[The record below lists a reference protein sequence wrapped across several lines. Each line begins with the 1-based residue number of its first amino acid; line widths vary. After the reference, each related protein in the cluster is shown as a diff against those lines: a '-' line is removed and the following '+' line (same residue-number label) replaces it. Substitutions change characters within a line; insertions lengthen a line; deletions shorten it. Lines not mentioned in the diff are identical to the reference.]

1 MPQTNDPPTWPGIG
15 RLFSLGGMSECGKSH
30 AGRYFD
36 ANGVRRIKIGRVLA
50 EVGRDLGLD
59 TTAPEF
65 TERLYDEHA
74 DVALP
79 AFVARVTEEM
89 RREGVERASLESMY
103 RGQLATWLKGQLGE
117 RMVNIFYRSA
127 AGTPDRARE
136 AQAAGLGAGV
146 GRRRGLGQGRVE
158 AAAGRAQ
165 PPRDRRPRHRQFGV
179 SRGVRARTGP
189 HIAGLPITD
198 PLTLAD
204 QWAG

>member
-50 EVGRDLGLD
+50 EVGSDLGLD

-74 DVALP
+74 DTALLAFLKRVA
-79 AFVARVTEEM
+79 EEM

-117 RMVNIFYRSA
+117 RMVNIFIEAPLELRIERERLKRPGSERESVA
-127 AGTPDRARE
+127 AEVWAKDE
-136 AQAAGLGAGV
+136 SK
-146 GRRRGLGQGRVE
+146 
-158 AAAGRAQ
+158 
-165 PPRDRRPRHRQFGV
+165 RQ
-179 SRGVRARTGP
+179 RGVPNLRA
-189 HIAGLPITD
+189 IADLVIDNSGSAEEYERELDRILRD
-198 PLTLAD
+198 FRSLSN
-204 QWAG
+204 